1 MPESG
6 RRLVLGLNPENILVA
21 RRAMG
26 RVVPALRRRLFSDS
40 RSTRVAWPRTV
51 GSGSERRAESG
62 VVNQT
67 FVKKYFGDENPLE
80 RMVNVV
86 MLEL

>member
-1 MPESG
+1 
-6 RRLVLGLNPENILVA
+6 
-21 RRAMG
+21 
-26 RVVPALRRRLFSDS
+26 
-40 RSTRVAWPRTV
+40 
-51 GSGSERRAESG
+51 